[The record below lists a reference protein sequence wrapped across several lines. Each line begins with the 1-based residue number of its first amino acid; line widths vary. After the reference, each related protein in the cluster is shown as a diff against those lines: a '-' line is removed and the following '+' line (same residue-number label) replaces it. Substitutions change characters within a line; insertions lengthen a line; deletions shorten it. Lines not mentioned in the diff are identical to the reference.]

1 MTLRAS
7 LPISAETPRLCSGLS
22 PLTWALPVS
31 QCDTFESR
39 YLSSL
44 PELQKVIAA
53 AISEWLL
60 ISLGGHVSCCLF
72 DIGLLC

>member
-1 MTLRAS
+1 VAAVWFPAS
-7 LPISAETPRLCSGLS
+7 
-22 PLTWALPVS
+22 PVC
-31 QCDTFESR
+31 QHVTFESG
-39 YLSSL
+39 YLSSW

-60 ISLGGHVSCCLF
+60 ISLWGHVSCCLF